1 MNDFSTGALS
11 THEPPVDLKREGL
24 KYGVLNG
31 LFAMLI
37 MYGSYFVGFDFFVTT
52 QFTAGFIPYMMIIL
66 IIVGFQLRRRNGG
79 YLAFKEAIRFAFLS
93 YVVAAVIIAIGTY
106 ILYNVVDKN
115 LTQKTFEASLEKT
128 RQMMQ
133 RLNAPQAEINSTLEK
148 MQGTSHVTDAK
159 TIFLGLGI
167 GLILDFV
174 KSMIISIII
183 RREKPALN

>member
-1 MNDFSTGALS
+1 MNDYSAGAFAA
-11 THEPPVDLKREGL
+11 TEPPVDFKKEGL
-24 KYGVLNG
+24 KYGILNG

-37 MYGSYFVGFDFFVTT
+37 MYGSYFVGFEFFVTT

-66 IIVGFQLRRRNGG
+66 VIVGLQLRRRNGG
-79 YLAFKEAIRFAFLS
+79 YLAFKEAIQFAFLS
-93 YVVAAVIIAIGTY
+93 YVITAIIIAIGTY

-133 RLNAPQAEINSTLEK
+133 NLNAPQAEIDEALAK
-148 MQGTSHVTDAK
+148 MEGTKHVTDAK

-174 KSMIISIII
+174 KSMIVSIII